1 MQEKKKK
8 GGVAVILF
16 ALIKMSGIGITEAS
30 GKLGGTVFSRG
41 RGGTYVRTRVMP
53 SNPQTVAQQ
62 SARAIFGAISSAW
75 RTLTEQ
81 QRDEWNA
88 ITADYPTKNRLGE
101 TKILSGKALFQ
112 KLNTNLMQANQSL
125 KLDPTAPQGVNGP
138 VEVDVQSIAYD
149 SGDFTAAILVDLA
162 TGGDNTTQVI
172 FEATPPLS
180 PGVKNANSKFVRVF
194 RTTASGSQA
203 NVSTDFANAYAD
215 VFGEP
220 PLGSQIQV
228 RVFTVNPE
236 TGEKS
241 SVVKGSAIV
250 EDVS

>member
-1 MQEKKKK
+1 MKNSKKK
-8 GGVAVILF
+8 GAKQVLVL
-16 ALIKMSGIGITEAS
+16 ALIKLSGIGITEAS

-41 RGGTYVRTRVMP
+41 RGGSYVRTRVMP
-53 SNPQTVAQQ
+53 SNPQSIAQQ
-62 SARAIFGAISSAW
+62 AVRATFGAISSAW
-75 RTLTEQ
+75 RSLTET

-88 ITADYPTKNRLGE
+88 ITADYPVQNRLGE

-112 KLNTNLMQANQSL
+112 KLNMNLLEAGKTMALAPS
-125 KLDPTAPQGVNGP
+125 APQGVNGP
-138 VEVDVQSIAYD
+138 VVANFSSVGYD
-149 SGDFTAAILVDLA
+149 SGDFVMTVLVDLA
-162 TGGDNTTQVI
+162 TGDDSTTEVI

-180 PGVKNANSKFVRVF
+180 PGVKNANSKFVRVY
-194 RTTASGSQA
+194 RQTAA
-203 NVSTDFANAYAD
+203 NSEVNVGPALANAYVD

-220 PLGSQIQV
+220 PLGSQIQI
-228 RVFTVNPE
+228 RVFSVNPE